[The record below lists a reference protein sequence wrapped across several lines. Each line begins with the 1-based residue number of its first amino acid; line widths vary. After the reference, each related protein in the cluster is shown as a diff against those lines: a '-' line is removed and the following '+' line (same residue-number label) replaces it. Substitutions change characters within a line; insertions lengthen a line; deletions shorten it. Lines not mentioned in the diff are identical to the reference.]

1 VSWANTQL
9 ALQQK
14 LDGVTG
20 DQHSSLDR
28 AGNTF
33 GEVGGVYTRWHE
45 SWQQAT
51 APLPPPPTNPDGT
64 PRPMTT
70 AEKAQRA
77 AAQVRR
83 VNSIVGAAMGAL
95 NMGQDM
101 LNVGFSNLTAPL
113 AAISPSLPSATI
125 TTMYIGTPHGHTHPP
140 SLIPPAPMV
149 PLPSLGPITL
159 GTCVRVLIG
168 GMPAARA
175 GDLGLAPTCCGFAP
189 FFQVV
194 TGSSNVYI
202 GGTRAARLGDICRAC
217 VKGEDRTIDAGKIMS
232 MIGKMA
238 DYASKGLAVA
248 GVLASAGGM
257 LADAAEAA
265 VEDDAAMASAKTL
278 AVAMAAAAKA
288 ADAAAMALS
297 KTMGTD
303 PGVAPSTGALLLGHP
318 TVLIGGF
325 PMVNIPNP
333 INYILD
339 KLKRFKPK
347 PPTPPEHADEQ
358 SGCKTCGGGK

>member
-1 VSWANTQL
+1 MSWENTQL

-14 LDGVTG
+14 VDGVTG

-28 AGNTF
+28 VANTP
-33 GEVGGVYTRWHE
+33 GEVGGVYTKWHE
-45 SWQQAT
+45 SWNAAI

-64 PRPMTT
+64 PRPMTPV
-70 AEKAQRA
+70 EEAQRVA
-77 AAQVRR
+77 AHIRR

-113 AAISPSLPSATI
+113 AAVFPSLPAATI

-149 PLPSLGPITL
+149 PLPSLGPIVL

-168 GMPAARA
+168 SMPAARA
-175 GDLGLAPTCCGFAP
+175 GDLGLAPTCCGIAP
-189 FFQVV
+189 FFQVS

-202 GGTRAARLGDICRAC
+202 GGTRAARIGDICRAC
-217 VKGEDRTIDAGKIMS
+217 VKGEDRTIDAGKFMA

-248 GVLASAGGM
+248 GMLAGLGGVF
-257 LADAAEAA
+257 ADAAEAGT
-265 VEDDAAMASAKTL
+265 EDDAAMASAKAL
-278 AVAMAAAAKA
+278 AAAMGAAALA

-303 PGVAPSTGALLLGHP
+303 PGVAPSIGALLPGNP
-318 TVLIGGF
+318 MVLIGGF

-333 INYILD
+333 INFILD

-347 PPTPPEHADEQ
+347 PPAGE
-358 SGCKTCGGGK
+358 GGKSGTPT